1 MIENVNGEL
10 KKYFESKPV
19 LSSLLGIDMI
29 ILYGCVALSILSVFV
44 YLGGI
49 ISSII
54 YYAFFL
60 GVLLCLANNNFM
72 ALMIG
77 FGVKAIIELISFFRW
92 LFSEYLGFNWSS
104 LFAVLVFGFF
114 AYMAFKKY
122 SAKSST

>member
-1 MIENVNGEL
+1 MIENVNVEL
-10 KKYFESKPV
+10 KKYFESKPI
-19 LSSLLGIDMI
+19 LSSLIGMDMI
-29 ILYGCVALSILSVFV
+29 ILYGCAALMLIGAFA

-60 GVLLCLANNNFM
+60 GILLCLANNNYQ

-77 FGVKAIIELISFFRW
+77 LGVKALIELITFIKW
-92 LFSEYLGFNWSS
+92 LFNEYLGFSWSS

-114 AYMAFKKY
+114 AFMAFKKY